1 MKFYYAFV
9 SILVCVSLLL
19 IQPQLTAIPDSDAI
33 AITKRVTVPSESQ
46 SLGSELIIKREIKTY
61 PVLIASDRVETPTH
75 NEDEAVYT
83 SSVLKAKRF
92 FIQGNDKYDQGDY
105 EGALVAYTKA
115 ISYNS
120 NYANI
125 YNNRGLVRYK
135 LGDNEGAI
143 EDYDQALRI
152 NANNEMAYFNR
163 GLVRAHLKDY
173 KQAVEDFN
181 QALRINPDDAKIYIH
196 LSHARAKLG
205 DLRGAFTDYN
215 QAKRLNPELV
225 AAYKNR
231 ERAKDT
237 NPINSYSAEQKFQ
250 ITLLVSIIL
259 CLLWIISI
267 SFHEFGHAI
276 VAYLGG
282 DKSVKQKGYLS
293 LNPLKYINPLVSI
306 ILPGLFFLIGEF
318 PLPGAAVYIERQQL
332 RNRLWQS
339 AVSAA
344 GPLAS
349 FLVAGVLVVF
359 LRVSLAWNCP
369 YWLPATLAGFIS
381 LQFFFVLFN
390 LIPIP
395 PLDGYGII
403 EAWLPNKLQAKI
415 RKFAL
420 VGLIGIYTLPWLIP
434 SFGMVLAVSG
444 FEIAQWFGVTLT
456 LAADGFKLFNRWY
469 CTLLLG
475 AFGIFVLM
483 RQPQLIWNC
492 LGFVLLSQFKKYEQ
506 ALTAV
511 DKAIAVKP
519 NDSWAWILRSTVLG
533 KLERYEEAIAA
544 CDRAIELNP
553 NSHLFWSLRAWVLE
567 KLERYEE
574 ESAAFNKVI
583 ELKPDD
589 AWVWG
594 QQGWVLE
601 KLERYEEA
609 LAAFDKSIELKSKDA
624 WVWRQRGWVLE
635 KLKCYEQALVNYN
648 KAIDLQPDNTWVLDR
663 RDSVLEKIRTL

>member
-19 IQPQLTAIPDSDAI
+19 IQPQLTAIRDSDAI
-33 AITKRVTVPSESQ
+33 AITKQVTVPRESQ
-46 SLGSELIIKREIKTY
+46 SPSSELIIKREIKTY
-61 PVLIASDRVETPTH
+61 PVLIATDGVETPTH

-83 SSVLKAKRF
+83 ASVLKARRF

-105 EGALVAYTKA
+105 EGAIAAYTKA
-115 ISYNS
+115 IRYNS
-120 NYANI
+120 NHANA

-143 EDYDQALRI
+143 KDYNQVLRI

-163 GLVRAHLKDY
+163 GLVRADLKDY
-173 KQAVEDFN
+173 KQAIEDFN
-181 QALRINPDDAKIYIH
+181 QALRINPDDAEIYIH
-196 LSHARAKLG
+196 RSRARAKLG
-205 DLRGAFTDYN
+205 DLRGAFADYN

-225 AAYKNR
+225 TAYRNR
-231 ERAKDT
+231 GQAEAT

-250 ITLLVSIIL
+250 ITLFVSTIL
-259 CLLWIISI
+259 CLVWIISI

-306 ILPGLFFLIGEF
+306 ILPGLFFLIGGF

-332 RNRLWQS
+332 RNRWWQS

-349 FLVAGVLVVF
+349 FLVALVLVVF
-359 LRVSLAWNCP
+359 LRASLAWNFP
-369 YWLPATLAGFIS
+369 YWLLATLAGFIS

-420 VGLIGIYTLPWLIP
+420 VGLIAIYTLPWLIP
-434 SFGMVLAVSG
+434 SFGIVLAVSG
-444 FEIAQWFGVTLT
+444 FEIAQWFGVPLT

-469 CTLLLG
+469 CALLLT

-492 LGFVLLSQFKKYEQ
+492 LGFVLLSKFKKYEQ
-506 ALTAV
+506 ALAAF
-511 DKAIAVKP
+511 DKAIEVKP
-519 NDSWAWILRSTVLG
+519 NDSWAWMLRSTVLG
-533 KLERYEEAIAA
+533 QLKRYEEAIAA
-544 CDRAIELNP
+544 CDKAIELNP
-553 NSHLFWSLRAWVLE
+553 NSHLFWSLRGWVLE
-567 KLERYEE
+567 KLERYEQALA
-574 ESAAFNKVI
+574 SYNKAI
-583 ELKPDD
+583 DLKPDN
-589 AWVWG
+589 AWTWG
-594 QQGWVLE
+594 RQGWVLE

-609 LAAFDKSIELKSKDA
+609 LAAFDKSIELEPNDA
-624 WVWRQRGWVLE
+624 WDWRQRGWVLE
-635 KLKCYEQALVNYN
+635 KLERYEQALASYN
-648 KAIDLQPDNTWVLDR
+648 KAIDLKPDNAWTWGR
-663 RDSVLEKIRTL
+663 RGSVLEKFRTL